1 MSGSVTE
8 ESFLRDVRK
17 HRMTVLHDS
26 GVYRHVRFAKPGTS
40 IMQFDIV
47 TWPGYLSFSGDMGA
61 YVFSR
66 LRDMFEFFRGSTVGP
81 IEVDL
86 RYWAEK
92 CQAVDRDS
100 GIREYS
106 PERFCEQIERWL
118 EDAEASEE
126 CREAV
131 RSEVLC
137 HAEEGES
144 AARKA
149 ADDFAYADGFAFT
162 DFWEADCS
170 EWTARYVWCCYA
182 LSWAVRQYDAVRV
195 LAA

>member
-8 ESFLRDVRK
+8 ESFLRDVRE

-40 IMQFDIV
+40 TMQFDIV

-81 IEVDL
+81 IEVNL
-86 RYWAEK
+86 AYWAEK
-92 CQAVDRDS
+92 CRAVDRDS

-106 PERFCEQIERWL
+106 PERFREQIERWL

-126 CREAV
+126 CRAAV
-131 RSEVLC
+131 QSEVLC
-137 HAEEGES
+137 HADEGES

-182 LSWAVRQYDAVRV
+182 LSWAVRQYDAVRAC
-195 LAA
+195 AA

>member
-8 ESFLRDVRK
+8 ESFLRDVRE

-40 IMQFDIV
+40 TMQFDIV
-47 TWPGYLSFSGDMGA
+47 TWPEYLSVSGDMGT

-81 IEVDL
+81 IEVNL

-106 PERFCEQIERWL
+106 PERFRERIERWL

-126 CREAV
+126 CRAAV
-131 RSEVLC
+131 QSEVLC
-137 HAEEGES
+137 HADEGES

-182 LSWAVRQYDAVRV
+182 LSWAVRQYDAVRAC
-195 LAA
+195 AA

>member
-8 ESFLRDVRK
+8 ESFLRDVCK

-81 IEVDL
+81 IEVNL
-86 RYWAEK
+86 AYWAEK
-92 CQAVDRDS
+92 CRAVDRDS

-106 PERFCEQIERWL
+106 PERFREQIERWL

-126 CREAV
+126 CRAAV

-137 HAEEGES
+137 HADEGES

-170 EWTARYVWCCYA
+170 EWNARYVWCCYA
-182 LSWAVRQYDAVRV
+182 LSWAVRQYDAVRAC
-195 LAA
+195 AA

>member
-1 MSGSVTE
+1 MAPTVTE
-8 ESFLRDVRK
+8 EIFLRDVCE

-26 GVYRHVRFAKPGTS
+26 GLYRHVRFAKPGTS
-40 IMQFDIV
+40 VMQFDIV
-47 TWPGYLSFSGDMGA
+47 TWPGYLSFCGDMGT

-66 LRDMFEFFRGSTVGP
+66 LRDMFEFFRGSTLGP
-81 IEVDL
+81 IEVNL
-86 RYWAEK
+86 GYWAEK

-106 PERFCEQIERWL
+106 PERFRERIERWL

-126 CREAV
+126 CRAAV
-131 RSEVLC
+131 QSEVLC
-137 HAEEGES
+137 HADEGES

-182 LSWAVRQYDAVRV
+182 LSWAVRQYDAVRAC
-195 LAA
+195 AA

>member
-8 ESFLRDVRK
+8 ESFLRDVRE

-40 IMQFDIV
+40 TMQFDIV
-47 TWPGYLSFSGDMGA
+47 TWPGYLSVSGDMGT

-81 IEVDL
+81 IEVNL

-92 CQAVDRDS
+92 WQAVDRDS

-106 PERFCEQIERWL
+106 PERFRERIERWL

-126 CREAV
+126 CRAAV
-131 RSEVLC
+131 QSEVLC
-137 HAEEGES
+137 HADEGES

-182 LSWAVRQYDAVRV
+182 LSWAVRQYDAVRAC
-195 LAA
+195 AA

>member
-8 ESFLRDVRK
+8 ESFLRDVRE

-40 IMQFDIV
+40 TMQFDIV
-47 TWPGYLSFSGDMGA
+47 TWPEYLSVSGDMGT

-81 IEVDL
+81 IEVNL

-106 PERFCEQIERWL
+106 PERFRERIERWL

-126 CREAV
+126 CRAAV

-137 HAEEGES
+137 HADEGES

-182 LSWAVRQYDAVRV
+182 LSWAVRQYDAVRAC
-195 LAA
+195 AA

>member
-1 MSGSVTE
+1 MSGSVAE

-81 IEVDL
+81 IEVNL
-86 RYWAEK
+86 AYWAEK
-92 CQAVDRDS
+92 CRAVDRDS

-106 PERFCEQIERWL
+106 PERFREQIERWL